1 MKEEFQK
8 ALLDLF
14 NKAVVAVE
22 KGATFLNDQIPDVV
36 QQYLSWVLWS
46 SALWAFVF
54 LVVIGAIVVLVVLMK
69 PEDRRPITTKTP
81 GANWR
86 ARQGYED
93 YNAWPEERVFAAMFG
108 GVVGVVSFFL
118 IVVQVMDIVKVLV
131 APKLVILEKI
141 ASMVN

>member
-14 NKAVVAVE
+14 NKSVVAIE

-46 SALWAFVF
+46 SALWASVF
-54 LVVIGAIVVLVVLMK
+54 LIVIVAAVVLVVLIK
-69 PEDRRPITTKTP
+69 PKDERDSTNPRATT
-81 GANWR
+81 
-86 ARQGYED
+86 Y
-93 YNAWPEERVFAAMFG
+93 YNAWPEGRIFAAIMCG
-108 GVVGVVSFFL
+108 LVGACSFFL
-118 IVVQVMDIVKVLV
+118 MVLQVTYIIKVLI

-141 ASMVN
+141 ASMV